1 MNSPNNILLAFEPV
15 LQNDGTP
22 EGFVVSLLND
32 CPDPILFE
40 LDFFAGGVKRFGKK
54 GKLDAGGYSELGKM
68 QYDDLNEFPE
78 AKVTCWKIVKDGTS
92 SRYAKDM
99 RIKPGVFFSSLTPV
113 APILH
118 RQAHVLTLFEG
129 LSAERKKNHAE
140 DLKAYTQRKAPPVR
154 QWHESANDDRSQ
166 HEVREAADFSIELD
180 LHIEKLVQGH
190 EQLSN
195 AQILQLQVRVFEAYI
210 EKAIRLGMERVF
222 IIHGV
227 GEGRLRNT
235 IASSLFRIPEVITFK
250 NEYHPKY
257 GYGATEVI
265 LIM

>member
-1 MNSPNNILLAFEPV
+1 MSAANSILLAFEPV

-22 EGFVVSLLND
+22 EGFLVSLLND
-32 CPDPILFE
+32 SPDPILFE
-40 LDFFAGGVKRFGKK
+40 LDFFAAGAKRFGKK
-54 GKLDAGGYSELGKM
+54 GKLDAGGHFELGKM
-68 QYDDLNEFPE
+68 QYDDLNELPE
-78 AKVTCWKIVKDGTS
+78 AKAACWKIVKDGTG
-92 SRYAKDM
+92 SRYAKEM
-99 RIKPGVFFSSLTPV
+99 RIKPGAFFSSLTPV

-129 LSAERKKNHAE
+129 LSAERKKSQTE
-140 DLKAYTQRKAPPVR
+140 DLMTYTRRNAPPVR
-154 QWHESANDDRSQ
+154 HLHTTDNRPR

-195 AQILQLQVRVFEAYI
+195 AQILQLQIRVFEAYI

-227 GEGRLRNT
+227 GEGRLRNA
-235 IASSLFRIPEVITFK
+235 IASCLLRIPEVITFK

>member
-1 MNSPNNILLAFEPV
+1 MSAPNGILLAFEPI

-22 EGFVVSLLND
+22 ESFTVSLLND
-32 CPDPILFE
+32 TPDPILFE
-40 LDFFAGGVKRFGKK
+40 LDFFAAGIKRFGKK
-54 GKLDAGGYSELGKM
+54 GKLDAGGCSELGNM

-78 AKVTCWKIVKDGTS
+78 ARATCWKIVKDGTG

-99 RIKPGVFFSSLTPV
+99 RIKPGVFFSALTPLS
-113 APILH
+113 PILY
-118 RQAHVLTLFEG
+118 RQAHVLTLFEA
-129 LSAERKKNHAE
+129 LTAERKKSPTE
-140 DLKAYTQRKAPPVR
+140 DLKTYTQRNAPPVR
-154 QWHESANDDRSQ
+154 QPTGNNHRSN
-166 HEVREAADFSIELD
+166 HEVKEAAEFSIALD

-190 EQLSN
+190 QQLSN
-195 AQILQLQVRVFEAYI
+195 AQILQLQLRVFEAYI
-210 EKAIRLGMERVF
+210 EQAIRLGMERVF

-227 GEGRLRNT
+227 GEGRLKNA
-235 IASSLFRIPEVITFK
+235 IASCLLRIPEVITFK